1 MATGGKENKPRTIVF
16 LSASTVGYLQIL
28 QIFGHFG
35 QVLSKSY
42 WEQKALRRVN
52 AG

>member
-42 WEQKALRRVN
+42 WEQKALCRVN